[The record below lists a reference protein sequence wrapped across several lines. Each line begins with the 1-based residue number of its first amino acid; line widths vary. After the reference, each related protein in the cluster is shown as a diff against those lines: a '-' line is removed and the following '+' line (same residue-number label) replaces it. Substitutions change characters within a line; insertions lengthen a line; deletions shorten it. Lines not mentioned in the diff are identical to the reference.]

1 MSRVEVAHEAPVPPA
16 PTHPSPRKRP
26 RKSMS
31 GVRFRPGLWVVD
43 ALKAGHMPSASAHTV
58 ATVIADA
65 ADADGRWCFLYLRT
79 IVDRCGG
86 TVSLPTVK
94 RAIDELIRKGL
105 VRRLSSSQ
113 KREFFHEGI
122 ASKSLW
128 KERLP
133 SVLELM
139 IPASAF
145 PSAELREINRIRAS
159 LGEEP
164 LTERSRPRPEVE
176 EERAHREPGAG
187 SRRAT
192 DVSPNNPSPNKP
204 GPSVRGSSGTAR
216 APAREAPDG
225 HGVGGGGGEV
235 RREPSGGALELLS
248 RVPDAVLRN
257 PGPDRAALAHAVDR
271 LIKQGLAQEE
281 LVALLDGLHAPRR
294 PFAALMRRLRSLE
307 DARAF
312 LDGHLGA
319 GVHRPAER
327 ASPPGLGGIPLPRC
341 GENGFDVEGGDMFA
355 RPVEFVVDARGTAPR
370 TCSDH
375 PGVRNVPGGTCR
387 VCGRA
392 CRSVPGEILHPPAP
406 AATAPAPRTASPLPE
421 PVPDTSAEKAGTD
434 PAVLELMRAS
444 LAGPRREDS
453 GRARHAHA
461 TECVPTTA
469 GRAAVKAVREQLARL
484 RPREPG

>member
-1 MSRVEVAHEAPVPPA
+1 MSRVEVAHEAPLSPA
-16 PTHPSPRKRP
+16 PTHLSPRKRP

-65 ADADGRWCFLYLRT
+65 ADADGRWCFLYLET

-94 RAIDELIRKGL
+94 RVIDELVRKGL
-105 VRRLSSSQ
+105 VRKLSPSQ
-113 KREFFHEGI
+113 KREFFHESV
-122 ASKSLW
+122 ASKSMW

-145 PSAELREINRIRAS
+145 PSAELRKINRIRAS

-176 EERAHREPGAG
+176 EGAHRESGAS

-192 DVSPNNPSPNKP
+192 DVSPKNPSPNKP

-225 HGVGGGGGEV
+225 HDVGGGGGEV
-235 RREPSGGALELLS
+235 RREPSGRALELLS

-271 LIKQGLAQEE
+271 LIAQGLTQEE
-281 LVALLDGLHAPRR
+281 LVALLGGLHASRR
-294 PFAALMRRLRSLE
+294 PFAALMRRLKSPE

-355 RPVEFVVDARGTAPR
+355 RPMEFVVDAQGTAPR
-370 TCSDH
+370 TCPDH

-387 VCGRA
+387 VCGRT

-406 AATAPAPRTASPLPE
+406 AVAAPAPPAEVSAPE
-421 PVPDTSAEKAGTD
+421 HACGVPAEETETD
-434 PAVLELMRAS
+434 PAVLELIRAS
-444 LAGPRREDS
+444 LTPPCHEDPRPVRP
-453 GRARHAHA
+453 ARTAKRL
-461 TECVPTTA
+461 PTA
-469 GRAAVKAVREQLARL
+469 GARAAVDTVREQLARL